1 MTTTSHALDALKA
14 SIDRMP
20 DPAGRAE
27 ATALEAELAT
37 VHGVR
42 HAIAV
47 SSGTAALHTALVAC
61 GVGPGDEVLLPAAT
75 VIMTVSAVTAAG
87 ARPVFVDAAEDGR
100 GMDLADV
107 AAKTTERTRAI
118 VPVHLAG
125 RTDGLIDLAAYAQ
138 SAGLHV
144 VEDACQAQGSTTRGR
159 AAGTVGSIGCFSLK
173 DGKIISCGEGGYLLT
188 DDDELAARAAAYR
201 THWLTPAPGAPAAS
215 RRGMNYRLAEPLAAL
230 ARHNLK
236 ALDQAVARRREQ
248 ARQLYDLV
256 GDAPGLTVHAPAPDD
271 ATNGYS
277 ALWRVDLDRPRD
289 FSTRLAEAGVAN
301 SVGTY
306 RLRAA
311 HRHPACQDLRPAD
324 CPRAA
329 QAVDRMLAVTLQQ
342 QTTEADLH
350 RFAAT
355 IQREAKSWAEGR

>member
-1 MTTTSHALDALKA
+1 MTTTSEALGALAA
-14 SIDRMP
+14 SIARMP
-20 DPAGRAE
+20 DPAGRPE
-27 ATALEAELAT
+27 AAALEAELAT

-61 GVGPGDEVLLPAAT
+61 NVGPGDEVLLPAAT

-100 GMDLADV
+100 GMDLADM
-107 AAKTTERTRAI
+107 AAKTTEHTRAI
-118 VPVHLAG
+118 IPVHLAG
-125 RTDGLIDLAAYAQ
+125 RTDGLLDVVAYAQ
-138 SAGLHV
+138 AVGLHV

-159 AAGTVGSIGCFSLK
+159 AAGTVGAVGCFSLK
-173 DGKIISCGEGGYLLT
+173 DGKIIACGEGGYLLT
-188 DDDELAARAAAYR
+188 DDDDLAARAAAYR

-230 ARHNLK
+230 ARHHLK
-236 ALDQAVARRREQ
+236 GMDQAVVRRREQ
-248 ARQLYDLV
+248 AQRLYDLV
-256 GDAPGLTVHAPAPDD
+256 GETSGLTVHAPAPGDVP
-271 ATNGYS
+271 NGYS

-289 FSTRLAEAGVAN
+289 FSTRLADAGVAN

-311 HRHPACQDLRPAD
+311 HQHPACQDLSPAA

-342 QTTEADLH
+342 QTTDADLH
-350 RFAAT
+350 RFTET
-355 IQREAKSWAEGR
+355 IQREAKTWREVR